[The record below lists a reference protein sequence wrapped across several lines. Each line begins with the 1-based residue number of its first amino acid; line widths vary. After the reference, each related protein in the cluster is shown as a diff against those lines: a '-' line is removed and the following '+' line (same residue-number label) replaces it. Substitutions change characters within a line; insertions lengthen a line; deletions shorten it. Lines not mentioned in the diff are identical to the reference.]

1 MRQSTVP
8 AGFLCDV
15 QPDRDRVVVRVV
27 GELDFGVAPQVVAAV
42 DELLDA
48 GFARI
53 VIDLRDLSF
62 LDSAGVHT
70 LVSARRSADR
80 RGSALSVVPGPRE
93 VQRVFE
99 LTATDSLLAF
109 EDAGV
114 HA

>member
-8 AGFLCDV
+8 AGFLYDV
-15 QPDRDRVVVRVV
+15 QPEGDRVVVRVL
-27 GELDFGVAPQVVAAV
+27 GELDFGVAPQVAAAV
-42 DELLDA
+42 DELLDV
-48 GFARI
+48 GFTRI

-80 RGSALSVVPGPRE
+80 RGSVLSVVRGPRE

-99 LTATDSLLAF
+99 LTATGSLLAF
-109 EDAGV
+109 EDEGV
-114 HA
+114 NA